1 MSVQQGLKSLAE
13 SNPNFS
19 NTGVE
24 AAITLANIGFIT
36 KTKTLHYLVDVN
48 STLTDPQKV
57 TIRASLNV
65 QPYLN
70 AGRYLQD
77 LSNHT
82 SKILDG
88 TLGETDPNDVDT
100 ATFQEHLGTVDGIQG
115 SYLALYGQ
123 EASAAG
129 KGVDDYFGTL
139 RQTMNGKLTEIRD
152 AAQIITNGSLA
163 ENTAFQAATQA
174 LIDFVNA
181 LGDSTTM
188 DTSTLNSL
196 LSAYESAANNF
207 NTVLTAAAFSLQK
220 SILVS
225 NRAAIVAQ
233 IATEVAN
240 LGTIR
245 TYATS
250 LATLQGFQSLAGNS
264 KIRDLI
270 GKAAQTTAWKD
281 YYENYETRFAQIN
294 LKYENALSD
303 SENETIITN
312 EMTQR
317 GLPDVKNHTDHISGG
332 QGQQGRQAVGG
343 QVPGQEHSTDH
354 GGLLREAGHTFQGA
368 GRVRTEPGAAGEHE
382 QQRQRNHKNTAES
395 APRSQHSVID
405 KLPNSVI
412 ILA

>member
-88 TLGETDPNDVDT
+88 TLGEIDPNDTTT

-233 IATEVAN
+233 MATEVAN

-250 LATLQGFQSLAGNS
+250 LATLQGFQGLAGNS

-317 GLPDVKNHTDHISGG
+317 GLPDVKNHTDLRSVAAKASRDGRLSEVRF
-332 QGQQGRQAVGG
+332 QGRSIAQIMEDCCEKLGIPSKGLDVYG
-343 QVPGQEHSTDH
+343 QSQVLLENMNSNDREIIRTQLNLHQE
-354 GGLLREAGHTFQGA
+354 A
-368 GRVRTEPGAAGEHE
+368 
-382 QQRQRNHKNTAES
+382 NTLS
-395 APRSQHSVID
+395 
-405 KLPNSVI
+405 
-412 ILA
+412 